1 MRQSITNV
9 PPVPLDQ
16 VLVSFE
22 LDHETESV
30 RVFVRQ
36 AAHAKTGVE
45 MEALAGA
52 NAALL
57 CIWDLCKGTDPVL
70 RISGAGA
77 AHQDRG

>member
-1 MRQSITNV
+1 MCH
-9 PPVPLDQ
+9 PLPLDQ

-30 RVFVRQ
+30 RVFCEA

-52 NAALL
+52 
-57 CIWDLCKGTDPVL
+57 TRRFSV
-70 RISGAGA
+70 SGICARA
-77 AHQDRG
+77 PTQCFE